1 MKKKLAIIMGC
12 LLLVLAA
19 SGVMA
24 AEKKTYIVGIDGDYY
39 PYSFIGQDGKPTGF
53 DVESIEWIAQ
63 EMGFEVK
70 VQPMAWDGIIPALL
84 AKKIDMVYS
93 GMTASPERRK
103 VVDFSKVYWIINQA
117 VCVKAESEIN
127 MGNLFD
133 GKKTIGTQRGCTAAL
148 WLEDYL
154 VKTGILPKENL
165 KLYDNFPLAAKDLEN
180 GRINAAMMD
189 DVIVAKAVEGKPL
202 KVIGTISTGEEYA
215 VAIRKEDSDLKELI
229 NTGLDRLMSSPKWN
243 ELKAKYKM
251 F

>member
-1 MKKKLAIIMGC
+1 MKKLSALFLCC
-12 LLLVLAA
+12 LFIVLGA
-19 SGVMA
+19 SGLLA

-39 PYSFIGQDGKPTGF
+39 PYSFVGQDGKPTGF
-53 DVESIEWIAQ
+53 DVESIEWIAN

-93 GMTASPERRK
+93 GMTASPERRE
-103 VVDFSKVYWIINQA
+103 VVTFSKVYWIINQA
-117 VCVKAESEIN
+117 VCVQNKSDIH

-133 GKKTIGTQRGCTAAL
+133 GKHTIGTQRGCTAAM
-148 WLEDYL
+148 WLEDNL
-154 VKTGILPKENL
+154 VKTGIIPKENL

-180 GRINAAMMD
+180 GRIDAAMMD
-189 DVIVAKAVEGKPL
+189 DVIVAKAVEGKSL

-215 VAIRKEDSDLKELI
+215 VAMRKEDKDLQALI
-229 NTGLDRLMSSPKWN
+229 NEGLDKLMTSQKWN
-243 ELKAKYKM
+243 ELKVKYKM